1 MYNFLGERMVP
12 FQLEKLKKDSRELEH
27 FIARMKKEGRSDKA
41 SQLLMKKAHI
51 DSYIEKV
58 TEQEFNYH

>member
-1 MYNFLGERMVP
+1 MVP
-12 FQLEKLKKDSRELEH
+12 FQLAQLKKDSRELEH

-41 SQLLMKKAHI
+41 TQLLMKKAHI

-58 TEQEFNYH
+58 TNKEFNYQ

>member
-1 MYNFLGERMVP
+1 
-12 FQLEKLKKDSRELEH
+12 
-27 FIARMKKEGRSDKA
+27 MKKEGRSDKA

-58 TEQEFNYH
+58 TTKEFNYN

>member
-1 MYNFLGERMVP
+1 MVP
-12 FQLEKLKKDSRELEH
+12 FQLEKLKKDSRDLEH
-27 FIARMKKEGRSDKA
+27 FIAKMKMEGRSDKA

-51 DSYIEKV
+51 DSYIEKI